1 MRLLN
6 LGCGTTWHP
15 EWVNVD
21 LTSAA
26 PGILAHD
33 LRRPLPFADRS
44 FDAVYH
50 AHVLEHL
57 DAQDAAPFMKECVR
71 VVKPGGIVRVVVP
84 DLEAICRLYAEKLDG
99 ALAGDAGAAADY
111 DWIVLE
117 LYDQAARKFKGGLM
131 GRHLKSAGPA
141 NEDFIKARIGAE
153 MWATVRQ
160 EGHGPAT
167 GLMARASRQTL
178 RYVLRRL
185 RERMAGVIVGI
196 IAGDRAREAFQEGLF
211 RARGEVHRWMYD
223 RYSLGR
229 LMMESGLRDV
239 GVCRPTESRIAGFA
253 DYELDVRNGGERKP
267 DSIYMEGLS

>member
-15 EWVNVD
+15 GWVNVD
-21 LTSAA
+21 LAPAA

-33 LRRPLPFADRS
+33 LGRPLPFADCS

-57 DAQDAAPFMKECVR
+57 DAEDAAPFIKECVR

-99 ALAGDAGAAADY
+99 ASAGDAVAAADY

-131 GRHLKSAGPA
+131 GRHLKSAGLA
-141 NEDFIKARIGAE
+141 NEDFIKARVGAE
-153 MWATVRQ
+153 MWNTVRQ
-160 EGHGPAT
+160 QEHSPSS
-167 GLMARASRQTL
+167 GLMARISRLTL
-178 RYVLRRL
+178 RYVVRRV
-185 RERMAGVIVGI
+185 RERMAGAMVGI
-196 IAGDRAREAFQEGLF
+196 IAGGRARKAFQEGTF

-229 LMMESGLRDV
+229 LMMDSGLRDV
-239 GVCRPTESRIAGFA
+239 AVCGPTESRIAGFA
-253 DYELDVRNGGERKP
+253 DYGLDVRNGEERKP

>member
-1 MRLLN
+1 MRQKHELQRPGN
-6 LGCGTTWHP
+6 TINHRQYRGASRRMQHHASREKGGGRKKRGVGGGGC
-15 EWVNVD
+15 E
-21 LTSAA
+21 S
-26 PGILAHD
+26 
-33 LRRPLPFADRS
+33 RS
-44 FDAVYH
+44 CGASDEVEGRAFVTH
-50 AHVLEHL
+50 
-57 DAQDAAPFMKECVR
+57 R
-71 VVKPGGIVRVVVP
+71 V
-84 DLEAICRLYAEKLDG
+84 
-99 ALAGDAGAAADY
+99 AGDAGAAADY

-131 GRHLKSAGPA
+131 GRHLKSAGLA

-153 MWATVRQ
+153 MWDTVRQ

-167 GLMARASRQTL
+167 GLMARASRLTL

-185 RERMAGVIVGI
+185 RERMAGAMVGI
-196 IAGDRAREAFQEGLF
+196 IAGGWAREAFKEGTF

-239 GVCRPTESRIAGFA
+239 GVCGATESRIAGLA
-253 DYELDVRNGGERKP
+253 DYGLDVRNGEERKP